1 MKVAGDNVVCQGVE
15 SMHIPSSCSHRQKM
29 LAELSV
35 PFRANLALGVRRYF
49 VRIEPEGGESVTNL
63 SVKSVGEAGPV
74 GESGRVV
81 FLPQGLLSSRQNV
94 DL

>member
-1 MKVAGDNVVCQGVE
+1 MKACIYRALVPIAK
-15 SMHIPSSCSHRQKM
+15 KM
-29 LAELSV
+29 LAELSA

-74 GESGRVV
+74 GESGCVV